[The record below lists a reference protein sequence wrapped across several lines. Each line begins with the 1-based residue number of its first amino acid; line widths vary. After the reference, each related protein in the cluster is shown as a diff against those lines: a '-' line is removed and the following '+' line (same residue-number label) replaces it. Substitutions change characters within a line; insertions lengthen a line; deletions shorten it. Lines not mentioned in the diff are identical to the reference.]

1 MNQSL
6 VITLYICI
14 LWVYNI
20 KEKRS
25 FFMFNN
31 IGSKIKTLANVLFW
45 GGIFLSLIIAVG
57 FFIIY
62 LVLSLRNTEDVRMLI
77 AGIVYLIAGPIFALI
92 NGLLLY
98 GFGELIEKTVSIE
111 RNICKNQKFD
121 SQEQVSSDRMTKLNS
136 LRAQNLITEEEYQQ
150 ALHSDKME

>member
-1 MNQSL
+1 
-6 VITLYICI
+6 
-14 LWVYNI
+14 
-20 KEKRS
+20 
-25 FFMFNN
+25 MFNN
-31 IGSKIKTLANVLFW
+31 IGSKIKTLAKVLFW
-45 GGIFLSLIIAVG
+45 GEIFLSLIIAVG

-111 RNICKNQKFD
+111 RNICKNQKLD